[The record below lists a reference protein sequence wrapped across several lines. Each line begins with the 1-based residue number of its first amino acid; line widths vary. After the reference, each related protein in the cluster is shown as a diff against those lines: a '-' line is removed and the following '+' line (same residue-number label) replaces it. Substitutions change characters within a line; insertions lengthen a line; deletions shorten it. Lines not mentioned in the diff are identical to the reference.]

1 MNSTTPINPS
11 HGLVADFAARVRII
25 AKLAMPVA
33 VARTGMLV
41 MVIVDV
47 AMTGHFSST
56 ELAYYGLGQAVYMV
70 CMLIGVG
77 MLVGTA
83 VLCAQAVG
91 AGTLAECGVIWR
103 VSAIHA
109 VVLGAL
115 FAILAQGGGYFYQLF
130 GYEAGL
136 TQGASRV
143 LAILNFGLPGQLLF
157 TATILFLESLNRPGP
172 GLVIMIA
179 ANILNAALNWLLIG
193 GDFGWGGEGAA
204 WASTIVRWLIAL
216 AAVIYILRMK
226 NAAAYNIAG
235 PLHQGRE
242 LSRKLRRLGYP
253 LGLAQGLESAA
264 FAALTLFAGLLGAQA
279 VASFQIV
286 MNLVAFCFM
295 AAIGV
300 GTATAVHVGLAIGRG
315 EQRQMMLSGWGGLFA
330 ITVFM
335 GVMAVIMAFFPA
347 HLVGLFT
354 SDPALLMIAVPTLL
368 VAAATLITDGAQGVL
383 MGALR
388 GTGDVWVPSI
398 LHLCSFLLVMVPSAY
413 GFAIWAGLGT
423 PGLMM
428 GTFCG
433 VTLAAILLA
442 GRFHVIAKRPIR
454 RL

>member
-1 MNSTTPINPS
+1 MNTSTPINPS
-11 HGLVADFAARVRII
+11 HGLAADFAARVRAI
-25 AKLAMPVA
+25 AKLALPVT

-47 AMTGHFSST
+47 AMTGHFNST

-91 AGTLAECGVIWR
+91 ADSLSECGVIWR
-103 VSAIHA
+103 VSALHA
-109 VVLGAL
+109 LALGAL
-115 FAILAQGGGYFYQLF
+115 FAGLAQGGGHFYQLF

-136 TQGASRV
+136 TQGAGRV

-216 AAVIYILRMK
+216 AAVIYILGMK
-226 NAAAYNIAG
+226 NAASYNVAG
-235 PLHQGRE
+235 PLHRGRE
-242 LSRKLRRLGYP
+242 LGRKLRRLGYP

-264 FAALTLFAGLLGAQA
+264 FASLTLFAGLLGAQA

-315 EQRQMMLSGWGGLFA
+315 EQRQMMLSGWGGLFTIA
-330 ITVFM
+330 LFM
-335 GVMAVIMAFFPA
+335 GAMAIIMAVFPA

-354 SDPALLMIAVPTLL
+354 SDTDLLVVAVPTLL

-388 GTGDVWVPSI
+388 GTGDVWIPSV